1 MVICSPRK
9 FSLSRLDLPRGRVFG
24 AGSPAFFHICTTG
37 FILAGLHSAPIAP
50 IENMTTQTSR
60 EEAKPAA
67 GPGTASAFWSICPR
81 SGYLFI
87 SAIRPSTRRPSGSRC
102 EALSSSVG
110 NRRKSVE
117 RRRKVVGKNRRCRK
131 VYAQSFLEPL
141 RLSIRN

>member
-1 MVICSPRK
+1 MVICSPQK

-37 FILAGLHSAPIAP
+37 FILAGLHSYCS
-50 IENMTTQTSR
+50 NGKHDHSDQSGGSKTR
-60 EEAKPAA
+60 C
-67 GPGTASAFWSICPR
+67 GTAGAFWIICPR

-117 RRRKVVGKNRRCRK
+117 PRRKVVGKNRRCRK

-141 RLSIRN
+141 